1 MTTKISILL
10 GTAMALAIG
19 CSHAPS
25 RELVAARNAYGTAEN
40 GPAGALAKA
49 EVYEAKKALDAAEAA
64 HDEKPRSGRE
74 VDLAYV
80 ALREADYAKAHA
92 EMLLVQK
99 DHDAAKA
106 EYVQTLEKLKNS
118 AENQLGATTGQLEK
132 TNERLIATT
141 ADLESEQRA
150 REAIERQLNAAMAS
164 IADMA
169 KIEQKD
175 QRTTITLNGSV
186 LFKSDDTQLLPIAQ
200 EKLLQVAEVLKQY
213 GDEYTITVNG
223 HTDSR
228 GSDTHNMTLSQ
239 GRADS
244 VLNFLTS
251 HGVEKSAVSAIG
263 KGETMPVAS
272 NKSAEGRADNRRVE
286 IVIDRKPDAAPAK

>member
-10 GTAMALAIG
+10 GAAMTLAIG
-19 CSHAPS
+19 CSHDPS
-25 RELVAARNAYGTAEN
+25 RELVAARNAYGTAQN
-40 GPAGALAKA
+40 GPAGAIAKA
-49 EVYEAKKALDAAEAA
+49 EVYDAKKALDAAEAA

-74 VDLAYV
+74 IDLAYV

-99 DHDAAKA
+99 DHEAAKA
-106 EYVQTLEKLKNS
+106 EYVKTLEALKDT
-118 AENQLGATTGQLEK
+118 AENRLET
-132 TNERLIATT
+132 TNERLIATS
-141 ADLESEQRA
+141 ADLENEQRA
-150 REAIERQLNAAMAS
+150 REAIERQLTAAMTS

-169 KIEQKD
+169 KVEQKD

-213 GDEYTITVNG
+213 GDEYTITVVG

-228 GSDTHNMTLSQ
+228 GSDTHNQTLSQ

-244 VLNFLTS
+244 VVRFLTE
-251 HGVEKSAVSAIG
+251 HGVERTAVSAVG
-263 KGETMPVAS
+263 KGEVAPVAS
-272 NKSAEGRADNRRVE
+272 NKTAEGRADNRRVE
-286 IVIDRKPDAAPAK
+286 IIIDRKPTG